1 MHCPHATAAGQS
13 LEKHSNER
21 TKQCHG
27 DTTMPAACNYKRFAL
42 TLSISHAF
50 LLLSSV
56 LLLWKY
62 GVYVLNHYALVLRVR
77 SHN

>member
-27 DTTMPAACNYKRFAL
+27 DTTMPAACKRFAL

-62 GVYVLNHYALVLRVR
+62 GVLNHYALVLRVR